1 MVVCVDV
8 FVTRSQDDC
17 LVKVWY
23 GTSSWQ
29 WDAGKLF
36 TPPEQSSLGGLDFSF
51 IYLAH
56 PRSVTGF
63 SWRKTSKY
71 MPRYRGKKTMA

>member
-1 MVVCVDV
+1 M
-8 FVTRSQDDC
+8 
-17 LVKVWY
+17 VKVWY
-23 GTSSWQ
+23 STSKWQ
-29 WDAGKLF
+29 ADITKFF
-36 TPPEQSSLGGLDFSF
+36 TPLDLRSGAEINFSF

-71 MPRYRGKKTMA
+71 MPR